1 MTDDLYQFNYSTFD
15 RSAVERD
22 FEEWAASELRLE
34 KASAS
39 DWHDSTKYPRAR
51 ECRFGEGNAGHGYAN
66 GTIHFDNRR
75 PNGFMKIHGEDG
87 IHPWKYGIWRGCGYQ
102 QQAAP
107 IQRFTQV
114 ELDRMAEEDRLERE
128 AAAAEA
134 ARHWQEDL
142 DAYLHDSD
150 PITPQTKGI
159 GADYLRN
166 KHVEP
171 TELLRVM
178 RHSRRTSY
186 RKGEPQAFPAGS
198 LIIPLFD
205 AITGRLTAF
214 QWIIAPSGKDNKR
227 FRRGHSL
234 NRIVHWIGG
243 RPQARDVIALA
254 EGYATAWSFY
264 HLTGIPT
271 GSTCD
276 AGQLKKTAAAL
287 LRCESF
293 TGAIIIAADDDF
305 VKATQIDE
313 RTGEHKRN
321 TGSNTAR
328 DVKSIDP
335 RRVFT
340 LKPPFDHTAILRS
353 GEHVS
358 DWNDFMMMYG
368 DETARPLAEAMRDQ
382 ALAFFKQNYFTR

>member
-1 MTDDLYQFNYSTFD
+1 MTDDLHQFDYNTID
-15 RSAVERD
+15 RRAVEQA
-22 FEEWAASELRLE
+22 FEDWAASELRLD
-34 KASAS
+34 KARAS
-39 DWHDSTKYPRAR
+39 DWHDSERYPRAR
-51 ECRFGEGNAGHGYAN
+51 ECRFGEGNAGLGYAS
-66 GTIHFDNRR
+66 GTIFFDNRR

-87 IHPWKYGIWRGCGYQ
+87 VHSWKYGIDGQSAAVPLPRLS
-102 QQAAP
+102 QA
-107 IQRFTQV
+107 

-142 DAYLHDSD
+142 EAYLHDSD

-166 KHVEP
+166 KRVEP

-214 QWIIAPSGKDNKR
+214 QWITAPSGKDNKR

-243 RPQARDVIALA
+243 RPQGSDVIALA

-264 HLTGIPT
+264 HLTGITT

-305 VKATQIDE
+305 IKATEIDE